1 MKSIVY
7 VFSTGLVIF
16 HMNFLLG
23 CTPCIS
29 FSTNKSGLMWE
40 LFNFRYAALA
50 PLYYRG
56 AAAAVVVYDIT
67 SPESFKKAQYWVKVN
82 YAKPLSSYVLWIGF
96 VVISFSAGFVYVLKT
111 LL

>member
-1 MKSIVY
+1 
-7 VFSTGLVIF
+7 
-16 HMNFLLG
+16 MNFYLVAP
-23 CTPCIS
+23 TCIS
-29 FSTNKSGLMWE
+29 FSTNKSELMWE

-82 YAKPLSSYVLWIGF
+82 YAKSLYSDVLWIGF
-96 VVISFSAGFVYVLKT
+96 VVLSFSAGFVYVLKT